1 VSLPLLADRPD
12 LGFQPGDH
20 ICAFYNGGKNLLDD
34 IVVDFVSK
42 GLQAG
47 SKCICFL
54 DDPTSV
60 RERVPGELTAKDDIL
75 QFFTEEQG
83 YLPEGSFS
91 KEAFLRGMEDT
102 VKGTL
107 SAGYERLCLIG
118 DTTVVIRKSV
128 DLKEAYAELTC
139 RRAPGTRW
147 GRSVEG
153 MRPETERFCIS
164 LKAWFATESE
174 VSEFAPRYPQFI
186 MCLYDLDLYDGET
199 VMYVLRTHTRIFV
212 NGLIIT
218 NPYYIPK
225 RQFLG
230 GR

>member
-1 VSLPLLADRPD
+1 MSLPLLADSPS

-20 ICAFYNGGKNLLDD
+20 ICAFYNGGGNFLDD

-47 SKCICFL
+47 NKCIGFI
-54 DDPTSV
+54 DTPSPV
-60 RERVPGELTAKDDIL
+60 RDRIPVELMPKDGIL
-75 QFFTEEQG
+75 QFFTEEEG
-83 YLPEGSFS
+83 YLPEGHFS
-91 KEAFLRGMEDT
+91 TDAFLRGMEAT
-102 VKGTL
+102 VKGAL
-107 SAGYERLCLIG
+107 SEGYERIWLIG
-118 DTTVVIRKSV
+118 DTTVVVRNSV
-128 DLKEAYAELTC
+128 D
-139 RRAPGTRW
+139 
-147 GRSVEG
+147 
-153 MRPETERFCIS
+153 
-164 LKAWFATESE
+164 LKAWFAAESE

-186 MCLYDLDLYDGET
+186 MCLYNLDLYDGEMI
-199 VMYVLRTHTRIFV
+199 MYVLRTHTRIFV

>member
-1 VSLPLLADRPD
+1 VSLPPLADSPD

-20 ICAFYNGGKNLLDD
+20 ICAFYNGGKSLLDD

-47 SKCICFL
+47 NKCICFL
-54 DDPTSV
+54 DDSSSV
-60 RERVPGELTAKDDIL
+60 QERVPDELTTKDDIL

-83 YLPEGSFS
+83 YLPEGNFS
-91 KEAFLRGMEDT
+91 KDAFLRGMEDT

-107 SAGYERLCLIG
+107 SAGYERLWLVG
-118 DTTVVIRKSV
+118 DTTVVMRKSV
-128 DLKEAYAELTC
+128 D
-139 RRAPGTRW
+139 
-147 GRSVEG
+147 
-153 MRPETERFCIS
+153 

-212 NGLIIT
+212 NGMIIT

>member
-1 VSLPLLADRPD
+1 MSLPVRADSPG

-20 ICAFYNGGKNLLDD
+20 ICAFYNGGGNLLDD

-47 SKCICFL
+47 NKCICFL
-54 DDPTSV
+54 DTPSPV
-60 RERVPGELTAKDDIL
+60 RDRIPGELMQKHDIL
-75 QFFTEEQG
+75 QFFTGEEG
-83 YLPEGSFS
+83 YLPEGHFS
-91 KEAFLRGMEDT
+91 KDAFLRGMETT
-102 VKGTL
+102 VKGVL
-107 SAGYERLCLIG
+107 SEGYERLWLIG
-118 DTTVVIRKSV
+118 DTTAVVRNSV
-128 DLKEAYAELTC
+128 D
-139 RRAPGTRW
+139 
-147 GRSVEG
+147 
-153 MRPETERFCIS
+153 

-186 MCLYDLDLYDGET
+186 MCLYNLDLYDGEM

>member
-1 VSLPLLADRPD
+1 MPPPLPAVGPGLD
-12 LGFQPGDH
+12 FQPGDH
-20 ICAFYNGGKNLLDD
+20 ICAFYNGGGNNLDD

-42 GLQAG
+42 GLRSG
-47 SKCICFL
+47 DKCICFM
-54 DDPTSV
+54 DTPAGV
-60 RERVPGELTAKDDIL
+60 RDRVPGELTRKDGIL
-75 QFFTEEQG
+75 QFYTEEEG
-83 YLPEGSFS
+83 YLPEGNFS
-91 KEAFLRGMEDT
+91 KDAFMRGMEAT
-102 VKGTL
+102 AKGTL
-107 SAGYERLCLIG
+107 SSGYDRLWLIG
-118 DTTVVIRKSV
+118 DTSVVIRNSI
-128 DLKEAYAELTC
+128 D
-139 RRAPGTRW
+139 
-147 GRSVEG
+147 
-153 MRPETERFCIS
+153 

-186 MCLYDLDLYDGET
+186 MCLYNLDLYDGET

>member
-1 VSLPLLADRPD
+1 MSLPLLADSPD

-20 ICAFYNGGKNLLDD
+20 ICAFYNGNKNLLDD

-42 GLQAG
+42 GLQDG

-60 RERVPGELTAKDDIL
+60 QERVAGVLTAKDDIL

-83 YLPEGSFS
+83 YLPEGNFS
-91 KEAFLRGMEDT
+91 KDAFLRGMEDT

-128 DLKEAYAELTC
+128 D
-139 RRAPGTRW
+139 
-147 GRSVEG
+147 
-153 MRPETERFCIS
+153 

>member
-1 VSLPLLADRPD
+1 MSPPLLADRPD
-12 LGFQPGDH
+12 LDFQPGDH
-20 ICAFYNGGKNLLDD
+20 ICAFYNGGGNFLDN

-47 SKCICFL
+47 NKCICFI
-54 DDPTSV
+54 DSPSSV
-60 RERVPGELTAKDDIL
+60 RDRIPGELMPKDGIV
-75 QFFTEEQG
+75 QFFTEEEG
-83 YLPEGSFS
+83 YLPEGHFS
-91 KEAFLRGMEDT
+91 TDSFLRGMEAA

-107 SAGYERLCLIG
+107 SEGYERLWLIG
-118 DTTVVIRKSV
+118 DTTVVVRKSI
-128 DLKEAYAELTC
+128 D
-139 RRAPGTRW
+139 
-147 GRSVEG
+147 
-153 MRPETERFCIS
+153 

-186 MCLYDLDLYDGET
+186 MCLYDLDLYDGEA

-212 NGLIIT
+212 NGLIIE